1 MRDAAQVPAGFEP
14 YVGRS
19 SFADG
24 WRPLYQ
30 RLSHGAVEIG
40 LFLGPPHCNS
50 RGIAH
55 GGLIMTLADNAMAR
69 AVERA
74 AEPRP
79 LAPAEPRPL
88 AAVSSVVTVHLD
100 VDFVLP
106 GEVGQWLVLA
116 ATSTSAGRSLR
127 FAQCSVTAGGELAAR
142 ASGIYRA
149 VSAGG
154 TSRVS

>member
-24 WRPLYQ
+24 WQPLYQ
-30 RLSHGAVEIG
+30 RLSHGSAEIG
-40 LFLGPPHCNS
+40 LFLGPQHCNS

-55 GGLIMTLADNAMAR
+55 GGLIMTLADNAMGR

-74 AEPRP
+74 AQPRP
-79 LAPAEPRPL
+79 VAP
-88 AAVSSVVTVHLD
+88 VSTVVTVHMD
-100 VDFVLP
+100 VDFILP
-106 GEVGQWLVLA
+106 GEIGQWLVFA
-116 ATSTSAGRSLR
+116 AASTSAGRSLR
-127 FAQCSVTAGGELAAR
+127 FVQCSVTAEGELAAR